1 MCDRSWKSLT
11 DIFATKASESFIS
24 SGSSITE
31 SAIAAWCTPACSNHV
46 HLLIETGAVGLS
58 KIMQGIQFSY
68 TQRWQSRPKCWRG
81 CLTRPCRSENPLDKL

>member
-1 MCDRSWKSLT
+1 VEITDRYFCDE
-11 DIFATKASESFIS
+11 SERVIYLER
-24 SGSSITE
+24 IE
-31 SAIAAWCTPACSNHV
+31 HYRERHRCMVYACVLMSNHV

-68 TQRWQSRPKCWRG
+68 TQHWQSRPKCWRG